1 MGLEILPPRQGQD
14 VHPHDVGLARLL
26 LCLVRVELFERVW
39 PAVLRVHTGTPGVG
53 AVSYLVTGGG
63 AGGKSVG
70 VGEAARN

>member
-39 PAVLRVHTGTPGVG
+39 PAVLSSHWDTW